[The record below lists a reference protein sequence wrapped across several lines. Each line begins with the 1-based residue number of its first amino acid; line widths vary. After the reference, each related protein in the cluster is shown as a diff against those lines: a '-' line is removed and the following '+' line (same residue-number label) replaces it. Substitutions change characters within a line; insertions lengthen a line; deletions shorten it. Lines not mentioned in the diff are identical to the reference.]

1 MVSFTSI
8 SRLSGQIQNEKINN
22 MKSCSTLT
30 IDDVLNVIDSPV
42 AVNKTPIS
50 CRNLRRNSSLV
61 DNYGSINEE
70 TVSSSF
76 DNEQKL
82 KLLESNF
89 NQIAMAHHT
98 DEQSVGTN
106 LEIYRDKYKKAN
118 TYMDLLFDEVTNSIN
133 KMLNLLINEQLEN
146 GNDSSMSCNSMN
158 HKSLSIDSNYD
169 CNISSHCSTN
179 AKSSSVKYK
188 RLMQENLS
196 LLNKTIERVRKNLI
210 CLVTT
215 SSTISGLKQV
225 NNSLYSVLLKL
236 NLNDFK

>member
-1 MVSFTSI
+1 MKRNKSK
-8 SRLSGQIQNEKINN
+8 QIIWHDLPKKMNN
-22 MKSCSTLT
+22 IEYWWIKRVKLFGLDRKS
-30 IDDVLNVIDSPV
+30 
-42 AVNKTPIS
+42 
-50 CRNLRRNSSLV
+50 
-61 DNYGSINEE
+61 
-70 TVSSSF
+70 
-76 DNEQKL
+76 
-82 KLLESNF
+82 
-89 NQIAMAHHT
+89 QI
-98 DEQSVGTN
+98 
-106 LEIYRDKYKKAN
+106 KN

-146 GNDSSMSCNSMN
+146 GNDLSMSCNSMN

-225 NNSLYSVLLKL
+225 RNSLYSVLLKL
-236 NLNDFK
+236 NLNDYK